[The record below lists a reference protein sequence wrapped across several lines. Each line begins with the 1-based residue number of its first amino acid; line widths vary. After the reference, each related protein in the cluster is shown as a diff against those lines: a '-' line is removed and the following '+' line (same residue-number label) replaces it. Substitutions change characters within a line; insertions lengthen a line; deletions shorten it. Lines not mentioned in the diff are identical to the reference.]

1 MAKLIVICYFLMTEE
16 WYHLVKIFCKPN
28 LFTVQQEIILIDTN
42 AQLGYQV
49 RKLTDECNLNT
60 VGQFLAVG
68 AMVHKADAVELKG
81 PEAALDKIVED
92 FWKESKSLHANQNIK
107 LEVRR
112 TNE

>member
-1 MAKLIVICYFLMTEE
+1 
-16 WYHLVKIFCKPN
+16 
-28 LFTVQQEIILIDTN
+28 
-42 AQLGYQV
+42 
-49 RKLTDECNLNT
+49 
-60 VGQFLAVG
+60 
-68 AMVHKADAVELKG
+68 MVHKADAVELKG

>member
-1 MAKLIVICYFLMTEE
+1 MKFIVTCFSLTMEE
-16 WYHLVKIFCKPN
+16 WCHLVKLFCKPN
-28 LFTVQQEIILIDTN
+28 LFTVQQEIILIDTT
-42 AQLGYQV
+42 AELGYQV

-60 VGQFLAVG
+60 IGQFLAVG
-68 AMVHKADAVELKG
+68 AMVHHADAVELKG

-107 LEVRR
+107 LEVRK